1 MQEIERIQRMEQAL
15 DELSA
20 SQKDVSVALEA
31 FSKHLV
37 QWRELSEYYGSEA
50 FHHDLAMD
58 ESGKLPAELKR
69 GVLSEDAVYD
79 LITELCTLA
88 DEMQSTADS
97 IKTYMV
103 K

>member
-15 DELSA
+15 DELTA
-20 SQKDVSVALEA
+20 SQKDVFAALEA
-31 FSKHLV
+31 FSKHLE

-50 FHHDLAMD
+50 FYHDLALD
-58 ESGKLPAELKR
+58 EAGKLPSDLKR

-79 LITELCTLA
+79 LITELSTLA
-88 DEMQSTADS
+88 DEMQSTADR